1 MVARTNLAVGARRM
15 LDLAGSL
22 VAYAELRI
30 APQVS
35 AAENGGMYHI
45 LMGTAYADDIPGA
58 PVPGSVLSSV
68 NSGIQVF
75 TEYIMSI
82 Y

>member
-1 MVARTNLAVGARRM
+1 MVARTNLAVGAHRI

-22 VAYAELRI
+22 IAYAELRI
-30 APQVS
+30 APQIS
-35 AAENGGMYHI
+35 AAENGGIYHI
-45 LMGTAYADDIPGA
+45 LIGTTYTDDIPDA
-58 PVPGSVLSSV
+58 PIPSSVLSSV
-68 NSGIQVF
+68 NGGIQVF